1 MNIYEA
7 TLKATNTSLIIKKRG
22 RSQSY
27 WFYVTASG
35 IYRNRNG
42 IEICLN
48 AKDCIGN
55 DWFLVNK
62 EGEEVAT

>member
-7 TLKATNTSLIIKKRG
+7 TLKATNTSLIIKKRD

-42 IEICLN
+42 IEISLH

-55 DWFLVNK
+55 DWFLADK
-62 EGEEVAT
+62 KGAEVLP